1 MKVKDLNDLYNGKK
15 IRLGAKDGN
24 SFIWCGRVDECF
36 LPDIERLSE
45 RHGLKLMKL
54 LSTNKAKYVTHKTLL
69 ETCKDKDRS
78 LLDRRVRED
87 KERYEMYQKRVS
99 DFTPI
104 LEREVV
110 DIYPSIEYSDV
121 TIIMYDG
128 MESGSSW
135 GEWEKKGAIK

>member
-1 MKVKDLNDLYNGKK
+1 MIVKDLNDLYNGKK

-24 SFIWCGRVDECF
+24 SFIWCGRVDDDF
-36 LPDIERLSE
+36 LPDIERLSKK
-45 RHGLKLMKL
+45 HGLKLMKL
-54 LSTNKAKYVTHKTLL
+54 LSVNKVKYDTHRTLL
-69 ETCKDKDRS
+69 ETSDGDSRD
-78 LLDRRVRED
+78 LLERRVKSD

-104 LEREVV
+104 LEREIV

-128 MESGSSW
+128 MEPGSSW

>member
-1 MKVKDLNDLYNGKK
+1 MIVKDLNDLYNGKK

-24 SFIWCGRVDECF
+24 SFIWCGRVDDDF
-36 LPDIERLSE
+36 LP
-45 RHGLKLMKL
+45 GLKLMKL
-54 LSTNKAKYVTHKTLL
+54 LSNNKAKYNAHKTLL
-69 ETCKDKDRS
+69 EVS
-78 LLDRRVRED
+78 NNHLLERRVMED

-110 DIYPSIEYSDV
+110 DIYSSIEYSDV

-128 MESGSSW
+128 MESGSTW
-135 GEWEKKGAIK
+135 GEWEKKGAIR